1 VIAAVPVSTPV
12 TTPVEAFTVATEV
25 LLLDQLPPVTVEEKI
40 VVEPTQIACVPL
52 SVPAV
57 AGAVT
62 VTVLVAVALAQPP
75 VPVTV

>member
-1 VIAAVPVSTPV
+1 MVAVPAATPV
-12 TTPVEAFTVATEV
+12 TTPVEAFTVATPTA
-25 LLLDQLPPVTVEEKI
+25 LLDQLPPLTVEAN
-40 VVEPTQIACVPL
+40 VVVPATQMLCVPL
-52 SVPAV
+52 RVPAE

>member
-1 VIAAVPVSTPV
+1 MVAFPAATPV
-12 TTPVEAFTVATEV
+12 TTPVEAFTVATPV
-25 LLLDQLPPVTVEEKI
+25 ALLDQIPPLTVEVN
-40 VVEPTQIACVPL
+40 VVVSFTQMLCVPL
-52 SVPAV
+52 RVPAE